1 MCDEALSKNLYPL
14 DLCLY
19 NFCNVDSF
27 FIGTVTLCF
36 QIFRRIQQQA
46 GFIEFSMQN
55 FDEASE
61 LLKNGQVDIR
71 EVVTNEP
78 SLDKKKQVLG
88 LTTRSDTNRPVHSLM
103 QAKRLKFWNR
113 EEEGLYYLCS
123 ENKGAAQL
131 ICAFG
136 FAYADCWFTNAAA
149 H

>member
-1 MCDEALSKNLYPL
+1 MCDEALSKALYPL

-27 FIGTVTLCF
+27 FIGIVTLCF

-55 FDEASE
+55 FDEARE

-78 SLDKKKQVLG
+78 S
-88 LTTRSDTNRPVHSLM
+88 
-103 QAKRLKFWNR
+103 
-113 EEEGLYYLCS
+113 
-123 ENKGAAQL
+123 
-131 ICAFG
+131 
-136 FAYADCWFTNAAA
+136 
-149 H
+149 